1 MVGSEKGSPAFSSE
15 LKREGICVFVQD
27 AGALGKKLKDGVK
40 LLGQGSGNFSLP
52 LQIEVM
58 ISSIWFCFI
67 TCDINLSHW
76 KSLHKFRKDGSL
88 YLALTAANCFTS
100 LYTVPCFISNYHDFI
115 KYIPKWPFVAGVSI
129 G

>member
-1 MVGSEKGSPAFSSE
+1 MVRSEKGSPAFSFK

-58 ISSIWFCFI
+58 ISSIRFRFI
-67 TCDINLSHW
+67 TLVSTFLTGSH
-76 KSLHKFRKDGSL
+76 
-88 YLALTAANCFTS
+88 FTS
-100 LYTVPCFISNYHDFI
+100 SGKMGDNILH
-115 KYIPKWPFVAGVSI
+115 
-129 G
+129 